1 MDDTLQKKLH
11 DIVIWLQK
19 EFTGIRTG
27 QAAPGLLDSVK
38 VESYGATLPLNQVGS
53 IGIEDART
61 LRISPWDASQVSAIE
76 KAIRDADLGV
86 SVASD
91 SSGLRVIFPEL
102 TAERRTQLMK
112 LAKSKQEDARVSVRS
127 VRDEAM
133 KTIDA
138 AQKTGDISEDERYAQ
153 KERVQSAVEATNQAL
168 EKLYVDKEKEMSR
181 S

>member
-1 MDDTLQKKLH
+1 MEDTLQKKLH
-11 DIVIWLQK
+11 DIVVWLQK

-38 VESYGATLPLNQVGS
+38 VESYGSMLPLNQIGS
-53 IGIEDART
+53 VGIEDART
-61 LRISPWDASQVSAIE
+61 LRISPWDAGQVSAIE

-86 SVASD
+86 SVSSD

-133 KTIDA
+133 KEIDVA
-138 AQKTGDISEDERYAQ
+138 HKAGDISEDERYTQ
-153 KERVQSAVEATNQAL
+153 KERVQSAVDTTNQAL
-168 EKLYVDKEKEMSR
+168 EKLYIDKEKEMTR
-181 S
+181 